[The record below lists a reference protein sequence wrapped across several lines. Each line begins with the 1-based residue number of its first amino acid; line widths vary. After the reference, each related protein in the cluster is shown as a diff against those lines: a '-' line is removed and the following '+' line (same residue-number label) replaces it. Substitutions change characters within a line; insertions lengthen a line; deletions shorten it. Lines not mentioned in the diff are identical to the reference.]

1 MKKGCELMAAN
12 DKGTHL
18 SFEDRKIIET
28 GISNG
33 STKTA
38 IAKIIGKDNS
48 TVGKEID
55 AHRILKSKCPLPLE
69 CSAYRHC
76 KLGRNC
82 TISCP
87 KYVPFKCTRR
97 DRSPGACNGCSN
109 YSRCRFDK
117 YWYEAI
123 TAQKEYRET
132 LVDTRQGVNL
142 TTSEAKAI
150 SDVVGP
156 LLKQGIS
163 PYSIIRSHP
172 ELGISEKT
180 LYNYIESGIL
190 KEFGVDPF
198 ALRRQLS
205 RKLPRQKA
213 TQYKKRQDRSFL
225 KGRTYKEYKEYM
237 ADHPNAGIV
246 QMDTVYNDVSNG
258 PFIQTFKF
266 VRFPFFFALFH
277 QTKTSAD
284 MVAGVNTLESI
295 LGRDLFNEHVEVLLT
310 DRGGEFSAADNLEYR
325 PDGTRR
331 TRVFYCD
338 PMQSGQK
345 GSLENN
351 HIELRYILPK
361 ESDLFALGLTS
372 QKPLDLICSHLNS
385 IPKQSLLG
393 KSHFDC
399 LQFFAPDLFKRFADF
414 GLMVIPCD
422 DIFLKP
428 GLIKEFR
435 P

>member
-1 MKKGCELMAAN
+1 MAAN

-18 SFEDRKIIET
+18 SYEDRKIIQT

-38 IAKIIGKDNS
+38 IANTIGKDNS
-48 TVGKEID
+48 TVGKEI
-55 AHRILKSKCPLPLE
+55 ASHRVLKSKCSLPLE
-69 CSAYRHC
+69 CKAYQHC

-82 TISCP
+82 SIACS
-87 KYVPFKCTRR
+87 KYVPFKCARR

-117 YWYEAI
+117 YWYEAGV
-123 TAQKEYRET
+123 ADKEYCDT

-150 SDVVGP
+150 ADVVGP

-163 PYSIIRSHP
+163 PYSVIQSHP
-172 ELGISEKT
+172 ELGICEKT
-180 LYNYIESGIL
+180 LYNYIVSGIL
-190 KEFGVDPF
+190 KEFGVDAF

-205 RKLPRQKA
+205 RKLPQKKA
-213 TQYKKRQDRSFL
+213 VQYKKREDRSFL
-225 KGRTYKEYKEYM
+225 KGRTYREYREYV
-237 ADHPNAGIV
+237 AEHPHAGIV

-266 VRFPFFFALFH
+266 VSFPFFFALFH
-277 QTKTSAD
+277 QTKTMAD
-284 MVAGVNTLESI
+284 MVAGVDTLESI
-295 LGRDLFNEHVEVLLT
+295 LGRDLFNKHVEVLLT
-310 DRGGEFSAADNLEYR
+310 DRGGEFCSADGLELR
-325 PDGTRR
+325 SDGTRR

-345 GSLENN
+345 GTLENN

-361 ESDLFALGLTS
+361 ESNLFALGLTG
-372 QKPLDLICSHLNS
+372 QKPLDLICAHLNS
-385 IPKQSLLG
+385 VPKESLHG
-393 KSHFDC
+393 KCHFDC
-399 LQFFAPDLFKRFADF
+399 LSFFAPELFRRFLDY
-414 GLMVIPCD
+414 GLTVIPCD
-422 DIFLKP
+422 DILLKP